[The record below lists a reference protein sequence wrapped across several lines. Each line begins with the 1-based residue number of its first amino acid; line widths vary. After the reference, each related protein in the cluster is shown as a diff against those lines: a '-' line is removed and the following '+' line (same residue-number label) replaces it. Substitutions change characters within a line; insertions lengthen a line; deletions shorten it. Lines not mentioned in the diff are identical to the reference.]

1 MSLRLLD
8 YDLSQSTS
16 GLIFGIMPICL
27 AAGTLAVPLLIPKWV
42 EPRVT
47 LISGLFMLAFGTI
60 LTGPFF
66 TELNLTAMMI
76 GLGLMGFFEGVLLIP
91 NMQEMM
97 VTSKEAWPTC
107 DLEHTNSLLSGLLSS
122 AFGGGMA
129 VGPLLG
135 SFFFSISDFRM
146 TMNYM
151 AIIVVTEAILY
162 TLCAGGFSAV
172 RLTCKNY
179 SQSDPKRSYFEDQ
192 VSNAVD
198 FHYSHVFRK
207 TLISTK
213 DAQTGKTSSFA
224 FSSAYGKNG
233 LSLLQQSQV

>member
-1 MSLRLLD
+1 MAQTEVEPRKLGYSTLICNQRILHAAMSGLIPQMTFSCLEPIMSLRLLD

-47 LISGLFMLAFGTI
+47 LISGLYMLAFGTI

-97 VTSKEAWPTC
+97 
-107 DLEHTNSLLSGLLSS
+107 
-122 AFGGGMA
+122 
-129 VGPLLG
+129 
-135 SFFFSISDFRM
+135 
-146 TMNYM
+146 
-151 AIIVVTEAILY
+151 IL
-162 TLCAGGFSAV
+162 
-172 RLTCKNY
+172 
-179 SQSDPKRSYFEDQ
+179 
-192 VSNAVD
+192 
-198 FHYSHVFRK
+198 
-207 TLISTK
+207 
-213 DAQTGKTSSFA
+213 
-224 FSSAYGKNG
+224 
-233 LSLLQQSQV
+233 